1 MGGDNMSTR
10 EESLAGAG
18 GVRIWWQS
26 WQPDGDPKAVV
37 VIAHGAGEHSGR
49 YEHVAARL
57 TRERYVVYALDHRGH
72 GRSDGA
78 RALLDRVDNAVADLD
93 QLVVLA
99 GGEHPGLPVFLIG
112 HSMGGLISVSYAIA
126 HQDRLAGLLLS
137 GPLAALDAAS
147 PPVRMIAAVLSALTP
162 KLGVI
167 QVDATL
173 VSRDPEVVNAYQS
186 DPLVHHGKL
195 PARTV
200 NELAKKVGAFPTT
213 VGKITIPTLIMH
225 GTADQL
231 APLAGAKMLAGTI
244 SSTDKK
250 LITYDGLYHE
260 ILNEPEQKQVM
271 DDMCAWIT
279 AHIAVPAA

>member
-1 MGGDNMSTR
+1 
-10 EESLAGAG
+10 
-18 GVRIWWQS
+18 
-26 WQPDGDPKAVV
+26 
-37 VIAHGAGEHSGR
+37 
-49 YEHVAARL
+49 
-57 TRERYVVYALDHRGH
+57 
-72 GRSDGA
+72 
-78 RALLDRVDNAVADLD
+78 
-93 QLVVLA
+93 
-99 GGEHPGLPVFLIG
+99 
-112 HSMGGLISVSYAIA
+112 MGGLISVSYAIA
-126 HQDRLAGLLLS
+126 HQDRLTGLLLS

-147 PPVRMIAAVLSALTP
+147 PPVRMIAAALSALTP

-167 QVDATL
+167 QVDASL
-173 VSRDPEVVNAYQS
+173 VSRDPEVVKDYQT